1 MPRGSTATASGPFP
15 VRTVAVTEFVPGSIR
30 ETVPSRLLTTQTAP
44 APVAIPLGPLPTGIV
59 STTAVVPESI
69 RDTVWRSAL
78 VTQYAPSP
86 AATAVGVAPT
96 AVAATR
102 RPERA
107 STTPS
112 ESSAAETAAR
122 PLPP

>member
-1 MPRGSTATASGPFP
+1 MLWT
-15 VRTVAVTEFVPGSIR
+15 TVFVPGSIR

-44 APVAIPLGPLPTGIV
+44 APVAIPLGPLATGIV

-96 AVAATR
+96 PVSAIR
-102 RPERA
+102 RPERP

-122 PLPP
+122 P

>member
-1 MPRGSTATASGPFP
+1 MLWTTI
-15 VRTVAVTEFVPGSIR
+15 FVPGSIR

-59 STTAVVPESI
+59 STTAFVPESI

-78 VTQYAPSP
+78 VIQYAPSP

-96 AVAATR
+96 PVAATR

-107 STTPS
+107 STTAN
-112 ESSAAETAAR
+112 ESPAAETAER
-122 PLPP
+122 PRFHLDRT

>member
-1 MPRGSTATASGPFP
+1 M
-15 VRTVAVTEFVPGSIR
+15 TVFVPESIC

-44 APVAIPLGPLPTGIV
+44 APIAIPLGPLPTGIV
-59 STTAVVPESI
+59 STTAFVRESI

-78 VTQYAPSP
+78 VIQYAPSP

-96 AVAATR
+96 PVAATR

-107 STTPS
+107 STAPS
-112 ESSAAETAAR
+112 ESPAAETAAR
-122 PLPP
+122 PPLPP

>member
-1 MPRGSTATASGPFP
+1 M
-15 VRTVAVTEFVPGSIR
+15 TVFVPGSIR

-69 RDTVWRSAL
+69 RDTVSRSAL
-78 VTQYAPSP
+78 VTQYASAP

-96 AVAATR
+96 RVFATR

-112 ESSAAETAAR
+112 ESPAAETAAR

>member
-1 MPRGSTATASGPFP
+1 M
-15 VRTVAVTEFVPGSIR
+15 TVFVPGSIR

-59 STTAVVPESI
+59 STTAFVPESI
-69 RDTVWRSAL
+69 RDTWRSAL

-96 AVAATR
+96 PVAATR

-107 STTPS
+107 STTVS
-112 ESSAAETAAR
+112 ESPAAETAKRA